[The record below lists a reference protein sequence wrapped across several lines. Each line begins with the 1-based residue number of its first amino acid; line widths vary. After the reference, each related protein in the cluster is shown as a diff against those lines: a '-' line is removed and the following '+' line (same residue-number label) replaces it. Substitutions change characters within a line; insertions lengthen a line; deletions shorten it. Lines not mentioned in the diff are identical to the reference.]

1 MSLSALA
8 GWWTCYRLHHH
19 QYYYHHYHYA
29 FIIINIHISVS
40 KAVIT
45 VLAPVPAKPRDCCL
59 KGSKNEPTH
68 PTEHEG
74 TTVLQRYPLKFA
86 SGRPRHIL
94 STRLVYIKTRWSDS
108 RIDSTGKFTPGGG
121 LLCGL
126 LSKQNKSQNVKII
139 LHPFSL
145 LNRKI
150 QPHTIRI

>member
-1 MSLSALA
+1 MHKYNAKGLECWGISQDALSAFLFLCTYSYLINARYWLGFFPRVSLSALA

-68 PTEHEG
+68 PTEREG
-74 TTVLQRYPLKFA
+74 TTALQRYPLKFA
-86 SGRPRHIL
+86 SSRPRHIL
-94 STRLVYIKTRWSDS
+94 SI
-108 RIDSTGKFTPGGG
+108 P
-121 LLCGL
+121 
-126 LSKQNKSQNVKII
+126 LS
-139 LHPFSL
+139 LH
-145 LNRKI
+145 
-150 QPHTIRI
+150 QDAMVW